1 MIKTWKV
8 IKIHVQ
14 ENVLTKIFF
23 TIKAVKMVIITKS
36 RLHEYAAEYPDLRD
50 SIDEWYRKTKDAD
63 WSSFHDIK
71 ETFNS
76 VDYAGNDRYVFN
88 IKGKKY
94 RLVALIHF
102 DRRTLYIRFLGTHK
116 EYDAI
121 DCSII

>member
-1 MIKTWKV
+1 
-8 IKIHVQ
+8 
-14 ENVLTKIFF
+14 
-23 TIKAVKMVIITKS
+23 MVIITKS

-76 VDYAGNDRYVFN
+76 VDFAGNDRYVFN
-88 IKGKKY
+88 IKGNKY

-121 DCSII
+121 DCSIV